1 MVGPRADSGR
11 LCPYVDLLILLNW
24 LQNLDELMASHGK
37 YPDYQTLEK
46 GNTEPKPS
54 AGKETI
60 LQLLQLL
67 VSTLLLAKVGFHFVR
82 VHYASASQ
90 RNPKIWQ

>member
-1 MVGPRADSGR
+1 
-11 LCPYVDLLILLNW
+11 
-24 LQNLDELMASHGK
+24 MANN
-37 YPDYQTLEK
+37 YPDCEILEK

-60 LQLLQLL
+60 LQLL
-67 VSTLLLAKVGFHFVR
+67 VSTLLFAKVGFHFVR

-90 RNPKIWQ
+90 QNPKICQ